1 MRKISEVIS
10 EAFEEYENDVAHE
23 IMKLERQLTF
33 LSKER
38 EYLRNLAFE
47 NKVDELINY
56 LTLNG
61 FK

>member
-10 EAFEEYENDVAHE
+10 EAFEDYENEVAHE
-23 IMKLERQLTF
+23 IMKLEGQLTF

-38 EYLRNLAFE
+38 EYLKKLASE
-47 NKVDELINY
+47 NKVEELINY
-56 LTLNG
+56 LNNG